1 MTNTWSKINGSKSTG
16 NRSNNV
22 YSHLNSQ
29 GNSPRGKRTAAYR
42 ELAQM
47 ALTQGYIASMT
58 DIMPDQYLQSVVN
71 NAELR
76 AELRLTAAGYLLPY
90 RKSKVPHIPKFPPN
104 YKLGALEDTASCQRA
119 LRQLIG
125 DVASGVLTMDAAE
138 SLYKLIP
145 PLLTS
150 LEVSEVRAELES
162 FRQLVEQAK
171 EQRDLE
177 ARLTASGEYEVTVT
191 EPPLPDT
198 DILK

>member
-1 MTNTWSKINGSKSTG
+1 MVHQSAINGRG
-16 NRSNNV
+16 NSGNLNPKWD
-22 YSHLNSQ
+22 HLNSQ

-42 ELAQM
+42 ELAEM
-47 ALTQGYIASMT
+47 AVNHGYMPAMT
-58 DIMPDQYLQSVVN
+58 DIMPDAYLQSVVN

-90 RKSKVPHIPKFPPN
+90 RKSKVVHVPKFPPN
-104 YKLGALEDTASCQRA
+104 YKLGALDNTENCQAA
-119 LRQLIG
+119 LRQLIR

-171 EQRDLE
+171 EQRNME
-177 ARLTASGEYEVTVT
+177 ARLTADNTYEVSVVT
-191 EPPLPDT
+191 PESRPDP
-198 DILK
+198 DPQP

>member
-1 MTNTWSKINGSKSTG
+1 MKPNTWSAANGKG
-16 NRSNNV
+16 NSGNPNPN
-22 YSHLNSQ
+22 YSGFNSQ
-29 GNSPRGKRTAAYR
+29 GTNPRGRRPVAYR

-47 ALTQGYIASMT
+47 AVDQGYIAAMT
-58 DIMPDQYLQSVVN
+58 DIMPDAYLQSVVN

-104 YKLGALEDTASCQRA
+104 YKLGSLDNTENCQAA
-119 LRQLIG
+119 LRQLIH

-150 LEVSEVRAELES
+150 LEVSEVRQELES
-162 FRQLVEQAK
+162 FRALVQQAK
-171 EQRDLE
+171 EQKELE
-177 ARLTASGEYEVTVT
+177 ARLAVSGEYEVTVVT
-191 EPPLPDT
+191 PPNTDPEPA
-198 DILK
+198 

>member
-1 MTNTWSKINGSKSTG
+1 MVHQSAINGRKSTP
-16 NRSNNV
+16 N
-22 YSHLNSQ
+22 YFPKWDHLNSH

-42 ELAQM
+42 ELASL
-47 ALTQGYIASMT
+47 AVHQGYIAAMT
-58 DIMPDQYLQSVVN
+58 DIMPDAYLQSVVN

-104 YKLGALEDTASCQRA
+104 YKIGALDNTADCQIA
-119 LRQLIG
+119 LRQLIH

-138 SLYKLIP
+138 SLFKLIP

-162 FRQLVEQAK
+162 FRQLVDQAK
-171 EQRDLE
+171 AQKELE
-177 ARLTASGEYEVTVT
+177 ARLTTDNTYEVEVVT
-191 EPPLPDT
+191 PPNTDEPAP
-198 DILK
+198 